1 MSFLSNEDG
10 GVFLNSPVQS
20 TVKCDVDYGLVSIIM
35 PNYNG
40 EKYLNETIESVLSQ
54 TYPNWEL
61 LFVDD
66 CSTDS
71 SLEIVESYNDIR
83 IKVFQNEVNSGA
95 AVSRNWALREATGKW
110 IAFLDSDDVW
120 YPNKLERQL
129 AFMVDNGYCFSYTA
143 YERMDE
149 DSNSLN
155 MRITGP
161 KKINKRKMFRYDY
174 IGCLTVMYDAEKIG
188 VVQVE
193 PSLKCRN
200 DYAIWLKVCRLADC
214 YYLDEVM
221 ARYRIREKSLSRI
234 GLKRLIKNQ
243 YRLYRYG
250 EKMGVLRS
258 GYHVGLNIFFGF
270 WKKVIFTKR

>member
-1 MSFLSNEDG
+1 MKTPL
-10 GVFLNSPVQS
+10 QS
-20 TVKCDVDYGLVSIIM
+20 AVEKKKLDYGMVSIVM

-40 EKYLNETIESVLSQ
+40 EKYVRETIESVLSQ
-54 TYPNWEL
+54 TYSNWEL

-66 CSTDS
+66 CSTDD
-71 SLEIVESYNDIR
+71 SLEIVRSYGDPRIR
-83 IKVFQNEVNSGA
+83 TFQNETNSGA
-95 AVSRNWALREATGKW
+95 ATSRNRALREATGRW

-120 YPNKLERQL
+120 LPEKLEKQL
-129 AFMVDNGYCFSYTA
+129 AFMVNHGYAFSYTP

-155 MRITGP
+155 VCITGP
-161 KKINKRKMFRYDY
+161 KKINKRKMFQYDY

-193 PSLKCRN
+193 PSLKSRN
-200 DYAIWLKVCRLADC
+200 DYALWLKVCRFADC

-221 ARYRIREKSLSRI
+221 ARYRIRKNSLSHS
-234 GLKRLIKNQ
+234 GLSKLIRSQ

-250 EKMGVLRS
+250 EKMGVVRS
-258 GYHVGLNIFFGF
+258 LYHTGVNMFFGF
-270 WKKVIFTKR
+270 WKKIFFVKGTE